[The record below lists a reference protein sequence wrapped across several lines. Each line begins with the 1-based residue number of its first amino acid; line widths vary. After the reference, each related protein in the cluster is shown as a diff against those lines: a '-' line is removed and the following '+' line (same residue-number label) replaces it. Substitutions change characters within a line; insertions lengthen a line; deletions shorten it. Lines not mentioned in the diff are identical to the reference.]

1 MQNLKWIHSVL
12 RKSRKGRCAESQ
24 GLTGE
29 FKTRRARRK
38 TFKAFT
44 IIELLVVI
52 LIISMLAVFVAPKM
66 FKAVSKAKRD
76 IAKAKM
82 RDIENAVERFC
93 IDCGRYPTDAEGL
106 EVLINPPEDVE
117 EKWMG
122 RYLKLSE
129 LLDPWKNPYI
139 YVEEGE
145 RNPGSYDLI
154 SFGADGREGGEGD
167 DEDIFN
173 D

>member
-1 MQNLKWIHSVL
+1 MQKLKLKTQSV
-12 RKSRKGRCAESQ
+12 
-24 GLTGE
+24 
-29 FKTRRARRK
+29 RRK
-38 TFKAFT
+38 TGKGFT
-44 IIELLVVI
+44 FIELLVVI

-66 FKAVSKAKRD
+66 FKAVSKARRD

-117 EKWMG
+117 EKWQG
-122 RYLKLSE
+122 RYLKPSE

>member
-1 MQNLKWIHSVL
+1 MQNSEVKTGN
-12 RKSRKGRCAESQ
+12 RK
-24 GLTGE
+24 
-29 FKTRRARRK
+29 RK
-38 TFKAFT
+38 TVKAFT
-44 IIELLVVI
+44 LIELLVVI

-66 FKAVSKAKRD
+66 LKTVSKAKMD

-82 RDIENAVERFC
+82 RDIENAIERFC

-106 EVLINPPEDVE
+106 KVLIDPPEDVE
-117 EKWMG
+117 EKWRG
-122 RYLKLSE
+122 RYLKPSE

-145 RNPGSYDLI
+145 RNPGSYDLV
-154 SFGADGREGGEGD
+154 SLGADGKQGGEGD
-167 DEDIFN
+167 DEDIYN

>member
-1 MQNLKWIHSVL
+1 MQNLK
-12 RKSRKGRCAESQ
+12 
-24 GLTGE
+24 
-29 FKTRRARRK
+29 FKARRARRK

-66 FKAVSKAKRD
+66 FKAVSKAQRD

-82 RDIENAVERFC
+82 RDIENAIERFC
-93 IDCGRYPTDAEGL
+93 IDCSRYPTDAEGL

-117 EKWMG
+117 EKWRG
-122 RYLKLSE
+122 RYLKPSE
-129 LLDPWKNPYI
+129 LIDPWDNPYI

-154 SFGADGREGGEGD
+154 SLGADGKEGGEGD
-167 DEDIFN
+167 DEDIYN